1 MLCLVKQWKTWET
14 ELYIRLISNKRDY
27 LKWTSKPSYMSQKLF
42 ENDLIAIRKR
52 KDTLKLNK
60 PAYAGMS
67 ISDLSKVIDTRV
79 PLCLH

>member
-1 MLCLVKQWKTWET
+1 
-14 ELYIRLISNKRDY
+14 
-27 LKWTSKPSYMSQKLF
+27 MSQKLF
-42 ENDLIAIRKR
+42 ENDLIAMRKR